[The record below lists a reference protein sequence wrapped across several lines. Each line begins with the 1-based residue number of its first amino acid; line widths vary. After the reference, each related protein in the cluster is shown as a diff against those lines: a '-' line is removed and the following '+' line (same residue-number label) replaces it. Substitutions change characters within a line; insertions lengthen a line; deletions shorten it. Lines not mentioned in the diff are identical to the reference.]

1 MGTSDDDAI
10 DRDDE
15 PGTGTS
21 SDEVIK
27 WKRLARKHEDR
38 WKALKA
44 ELDELKARASSSEQ
58 SDMDKLRSTIEQLR
72 SELAEERHKNLVAEV
87 AAAKGLTPRQAR
99 WLRGKTREELEDEA
113 DEILEAFGARPK
125 PAMGTSDQ
133 PGKGDPDDDN
143 RSDEDGQ
150 AGDDGSTGS
159 GARSGRGR
167 PREKLIGGAS
177 SASDTDTESGEEL
190 AEQVW
195 KRTRGAA

>member
-1 MGTSDDDAI
+1 MGTSDDDTI

-15 PGTGTS
+15 PDMGTS
-21 SDEVIK
+21 SDEVTK

-150 AGDDGSTGS
+150 ADDDGSTGS